1 MNSITAH
8 LVDVHTRSIYPATVT
23 FERGKIVHVEKV
35 AAAPDAGYILPG
47 FIDAHIHIES
57 SMLVP
62 EAFGAIAVVHGTVAT
77 VSDPHEIANVCGV
90 AGIDFMLESA
100 AKSPLKFNFG
110 APSCVPATPF
120 ETAGATLGVEEID
133 ALLKRPEIKYLAEM
147 MNFPGVLNNDATVMA
162 KIAAAHKYNKPVDGH
177 APTLCGDAASQ
188 YAAAGITTDHECTTI
203 EEAEDKI
210 AAGMHILIREG
221 SAARNFDA
229 LIGLLKKYPGKIMF
243 CSDDKH
249 PDELVKGH
257 INELV
262 KRALD
267 TGADLFD
274 VLHAACVLP
283 VEHYKLDTGLLRA
296 GDAADF
302 IVVNNLEQC
311 DVTATYI
318 DGVKVAEKGR
328 SLIGFETTASINN
341 FSTERKKPEDF
352 QIKSNTEKNNIDCNV
367 IVALNGQII
376 TDSLVANMPIVD
388 GLILADA
395 QQDIA
400 KITVVNRYDN
410 TPAAVAFV
418 KNFGLKKGALAS
430 SVAHDSHN
438 IVAVGVDD
446 AAICAAVN
454 AVIDAEGGISYFDG
468 AATLVMPLPVAGLM
482 SNQDAATVAAQYEQL
497 DAAVKSHGCPLDAP
511 FMTLSFLA
519 LPVIPAL
526 KITDKG
532 LFDVNSFS
540 FVDLVHK
547 E

>member
-1 MNSITAH
+1 
-8 LVDVHTRSIYPATVT
+8 
-23 FERGKIVHVEKV
+23 
-35 AAAPDAGYILPG
+35 
-47 FIDAHIHIES
+47 
-57 SMLVP
+57 
-62 EAFGAIAVVHGTVAT
+62 
-77 VSDPHEIANVCGV
+77 
-90 AGIDFMLESA
+90 
-100 AKSPLKFNFG
+100 
-110 APSCVPATPF
+110 
-120 ETAGATLGVEEID
+120 
-133 ALLKRPEIKYLAEM
+133 M
-147 MNFPGVLNNDATVMA
+147 MNFPGVLNKDATVMA

-177 APTLCGDAASQ
+177 APTLRGDAAGQ
-188 YAAAGITTDHECTTI
+188 YAAAGITTDHECVSAA
-203 EEAEDKI
+203 EAEDKI
-210 AAGMHILIREG
+210 AAGMYILIREG

-229 LIGLLKKYPGKIMF
+229 LISLLKKYPGKIMF

-262 KRALD
+262 KRALA

-283 VEHYKLDTGLLRA
+283 VEHYKLDAGLLRA

-302 IVVNNLEQC
+302 IIVNNLEQF

-318 DGVKVAEKGR
+318 DGVKVAENGQ
-328 SLIGFETTASINN
+328 SLISFETTASINN

-352 QIKSNTEKNNIDCNV
+352 QIKSNTDKDNIDCNV

-388 GLILADA
+388 GLIFADA

-400 KITVVNRYDN
+400 KITVFNRYGN
-410 TPAAVAFV
+410 TPPAVAFV

-468 AATLVMPLPVAGLM
+468 AKTLVMPLPVAGLM
-482 SNQDAATVAAQYEQL
+482 STQDAATVATQYEHL
-497 DAAVKSHGCPLDAP
+497 DKAVKRDGCPLDAP

-540 FVDLVHK
+540 FVELAHK
-547 E
+547 